1 MPVLAT
7 FLAVTLEGIDITDW
21 VTAASVTENDRRA
34 DEVTVT
40 VADPQLFLADCL
52 IEGSALEVDLGYA
65 EPSGHALMIRA
76 VVTKVEVSYAT
87 SGLPQVSLKGSD
99 GSIRMGY
106 EERKKKWKDTTVTA
120 IVREIGERHGFT
132 DITTRLDPDPEV
144 GNKPLHQDGKTD
156 LAFLQELARKYKAKC
171 FVELNGNGRE
181 ALYFIPERDVLSARR
196 VDRLPLRY
204 RLGPDSNLLSFSA
217 KFDVSFVDRQKAL
230 NDIDDDGNEI
240 VESEDAP
247 PEIHIWPLDSTR
259 LAAASPADRARIQAL
274 YTAGT
279 ARKRAFQAD
288 IAARRVTAGEVRRDP
303 VEVSRRNAAE
313 PTRTLGQSGSGAV
326 IGTVFLRAKSIVAID
341 GCAERDNGEWYG
353 DTVTHAV
360 GTRGFTSSFT
370 CTR

>member
-1 MPVLAT
+1 MPVLAS
-7 FLAVTLEGIDITDW
+7 FLSVTLEGIDITDW
-21 VTAASVTENDRRA
+21 VTAASVTEDDRRA

-52 IEGSALEVDLGYA
+52 IEGSEIEVDLGYA
-65 EPSGHALMIRA
+65 EPNGHALLIRA
-76 VVTKVEVSYAT
+76 VVTKVEVGYGT
-87 SGLPQVSLKGSD
+87 NGLPQVSLKGSD

-132 DITTRLDPDPEV
+132 DITVRLDPDPDV
-144 GNKPLHQDGKTD
+144 DRKPLHQDGKTD

-171 FVELNGNGRE
+171 FVELNADGQE
-181 ALYFIPERDVLSARR
+181 ALYFIPERDVLAARR

-204 RLGPDSNLLSFSA
+204 RLGPGSNLLSFSA

-230 NDIDDDGNEI
+230 HDVDDDGNDI
-240 VESEDAP
+240 VESEDTP
-247 PEIHIWPLDSTR
+247 PEIHIWYLDPTR
-259 LAAASPADRARIQAL
+259 LAVASPADRTRIEAL

-279 ARKRAFQAD
+279 ARKRAFQAE
-288 IAARRVTAGEVRRDP
+288 IAARRLTAGEVRRDP

-313 PTRTLGQSGSGAV
+313 PTRTLGQSGSGSV
-326 IGTVFLRAKSIVAID
+326 IATIFMRAKSIVTID
-341 GCAERDNGEWYG
+341 GCAERDNGEWYVNS
-353 DTVTHAV
+353 VTHAV
-360 GTRGFTSSFT
+360 GTRGFTTSFN